1 MLSLILNK
9 IMFILFFLSLVN
21 VIRHSFLFL
30 IKITDQEKYKMSSI
44 SLFYLGLSISMVLT
58 SLFTGIKI

>member
-1 MLSLILNK
+1 MAIVILNK

-30 IKITDQEKYKMSSI
+30 IKVSDQKKYLISNT
-44 SLFYLGLSISMVLT
+44 SLFYLGLSLSMLLT
-58 SLFTGIKI
+58 TLFTGIKI